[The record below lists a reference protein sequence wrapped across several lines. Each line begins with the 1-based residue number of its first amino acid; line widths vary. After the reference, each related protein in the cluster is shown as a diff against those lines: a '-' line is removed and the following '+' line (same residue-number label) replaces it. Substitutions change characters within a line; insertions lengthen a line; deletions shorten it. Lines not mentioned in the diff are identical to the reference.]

1 MELIETPNPNA
12 KKILTDR
19 EVADTEE
26 KLYKI
31 EGIKSKTIAES
42 ILDQLQLKD
51 RSPFV
56 EYKVKLDLANINN
69 SLSQSGYYF
78 STVEVTV
85 EENNNDN
92 TQNDKSELLKIEG
105 IKSVFLGPG
114 FITITKEENI
124 EWESIN
130 QDIISI
136 FDKL

>member
-12 KKILTDR
+12 RKILTDR

-26 KLYKI
+26 KLY
-31 EGIKSKTIAES
+31 
-42 ILDQLQLKD
+42 
-51 RSPFV
+51 
-56 EYKVKLDLANINN
+56 
-69 SLSQSGYYF
+69 
-78 STVEVTV
+78 
-85 EENNNDN
+85 
-92 TQNDKSELLKIEG
+92 KIEG

-130 QDIISI
+130 QDIINI